1 MTRRDDARQTLK
13 NKIVAIT
20 GASSGIGAACAEE
33 FARRGCAL
41 LLFARRLKR
50 IQALAKRLVAQH
62 ESRVLSFPLDVR
74 SADDVRKVFSSLPGG
89 WGKIDILVNNAGLA
103 RGLSGLHE
111 GNIPDW
117 DEMIDTN
124 IKGLLYVT
132 RAVLPGMVQR
142 NRGHVINIGSI
153 AGHQTY
159 PSGNVYCASKFA
171 VTGLSRGLRMDLLG
185 TSVRVSTVDPGL
197 VKTEFSMVRFRGDKV
212 RAGKTYAGVRVL
224 HPRDVAEA
232 VLFCAT
238 RPLHVNVAELVV
250 MPIDQASV
258 GMVHRRQT
266 PEASSVS
273 K

>member
-1 MTRRDDARQTLK
+1 
-13 NKIVAIT
+13 
-20 GASSGIGAACAEE
+20 
-33 FARRGCAL
+33 
-41 LLFARRLKR
+41 
-50 IQALAKRLVAQH
+50 
-62 ESRVLSFPLDVR
+62 
-74 SADDVRKVFSSLPGG
+74 
-89 WGKIDILVNNAGLA
+89 
-103 RGLSGLHE
+103 
-111 GNIPDW
+111 
-117 DEMIDTN
+117 
-124 IKGLLYVT
+124 
-132 RAVLPGMVQR
+132 
-142 NRGHVINIGSI
+142 
-153 AGHQTY
+153 
-159 PSGNVYCASKFA
+159 
-171 VTGLSRGLRMDLLG
+171 MDLLG